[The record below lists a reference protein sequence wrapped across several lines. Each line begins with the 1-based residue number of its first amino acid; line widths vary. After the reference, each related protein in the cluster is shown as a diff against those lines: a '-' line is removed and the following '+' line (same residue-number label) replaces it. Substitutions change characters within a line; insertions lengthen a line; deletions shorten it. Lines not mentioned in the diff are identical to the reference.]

1 MAVKEAKENVRPA
14 NGLVAPQ
21 ITYQAPQPQSQPW
34 TRSLMRP
41 SPPTSLP
48 PSLQPQTSV
57 PDKQPLSSL
66 RDPTAYQYPSKPTTT
81 PIPVPTVLH
90 SSPRTQ
96 QVLPQHPTRQEA
108 QKKTAMPTPRTDR
121 NIDKVVLGDICFR
134 TWYPSYYGKEL
145 LGDMSS
151 GHAGKGGHTQTNG
164 SKEAQGGQQS
174 AGEAGAKAHA
184 RRGGGDTPMLDRLY
198 VCPCCFKYSKELVS
212 WLGHVHVCERSAG
225 TTPPGR
231 KIYVHPRG
239 RRTVLRAVPE
249 VKRGPGKKANAGVR
263 HVEEIVRDEGEWSV
277 WEVDGEQDGL
287 FCQNLSLFAKLF
299 LDNKSVFFDVTGFTY
314 FLLVYTP
321 PAKVPANPSADAT
334 QAAPDVSD
342 EKPVRPHIVGF
353 FSKEKMS
360 WDNNNL
366 ACILVFPPWQRKGLG
381 ALLMGVSYEI
391 SRREG
396 VLGGPEKPISELG
409 RKGYR
414 RFWGGEIARWL
425 LGIGG
430 IAGAF
435 QTEEETLVDVND
447 CSKGTWIALDDC
459 IITLREMG
467 LLKDAGLGPGKKP
480 EVLGGDDE
488 IMEDAGEAEEPE
500 PVPDVPRVKLDK
512 EAVRGW
518 VATNGIS
525 LERVCDPHGF
535 VEGYA
540 MKQSTPEEAEDEE

>member
-1 MAVKEAKENVRPA
+1 MDEEPDATQPA
-14 NGLVAPQ
+14 
-21 ITYQAPQPQSQPW
+21 
-34 TRSLMRP
+34 
-41 SPPTSLP
+41 
-48 PSLQPQTSV
+48 
-57 PDKQPLSSL
+57 D
-66 RDPTAYQYPSKPTTT
+66 KPTTFSST
-81 PIPVPTVLH
+81 SAKRPRQAAVTVAARL
-90 SSPRTQ
+90 R
-96 QVLPQHPTRQEA
+96 VLPVLFEADQHPDPSSEHA

-151 GHAGKGGHTQTNG
+151 GQAGGKSGHTLQSHG
-164 SKEAQGGQQS
+164 SKDAHGQHS
-174 AGEAGAKAHA
+174 SGEAGAKAHA
-184 RRGGGDTPMLDRLY
+184 RRGGDAPMLDRL
-198 VCPCCFKYSKELVS
+198 
-212 WLGHVHVCERSAG
+212 AG
-225 TTPPGR
+225 TPPGR

-249 VKRGPGKKANAGVR
+249 VKRGPGKKANAGIR
-263 HVEEIVRDEGEWSV
+263 HIEEVVRDQGEWSV

-321 PAKVPANPSADAT
+321 PAKAPPIPPADPS
-334 QAAPDVSD
+334 QAATDASD

-396 VLGGPEKPISELG
+396 VLGGPEKPISDLG

-430 IAGAF
+430 IGGAF
-435 QTEEETLVDVND
+435 KNDEETLVDVND

-467 LLKDAGLGPGKKP
+467 LLNDAGMGPGKKP
-480 EVLGGDDE
+480 EVSRDGDE
-488 IMEDAGEAEEPE
+488 VMEDAGDADEPE
-500 PVPDVPRVKLDK
+500 TVPDVPRVKLDK

-518 VATNGIS
+518 IATNEIS
-525 LERVCDPHGF
+525 LERACDPLGF

-540 MKQSTPEEAEDEE
+540 MKQGSPEEEEDA

>member
-1 MAVKEAKENVRPA
+1 MDENPDATQPTHEPA
-14 NGLVAPQ
+14 ALTPAPTQ
-21 ITYQAPQPQSQPW
+21 RAGQQTAAGAAITH
-34 TRSLMRP
+34 T
-41 SPPTSLP
+41 
-48 PSLQPQTSV
+48 
-57 PDKQPLSSL
+57 
-66 RDPTAYQYPSKPTTT
+66 
-81 PIPVPTVLH
+81 
-90 SSPRTQ
+90 SPRTPSA
-96 QVLPQHPTRQEA
+96 LPQHPTKQEA

-145 LGDMSS
+145 LGDISS
-151 GHAGKGGHTQTNG
+151 GHASSKPSHAQHSNGGKDGH
-164 SKEAQGGQQS
+164 GQHN

-184 RRGGGDTPMLDRLY
+184 RRGGDAPMLDRLY

-225 TTPPGR
+225 PPPGR

-249 VKRGPGKKANAGVR
+249 VKRGPGKKANAGIR
-263 HVEEIVRDEGEWSV
+263 HVEEVVRDQGEWSV
-277 WEVDGEQDGL
+277 WEVDGEVDGL

-321 PAKVPANPSADAT
+321 PARPPTGPPGDPSQPAVDT
-334 QAAPDVSD
+334 SD

-396 VLGGPEKPISELG
+396 VLGGPEKPISDLG

-430 IAGAF
+430 IAGVF
-435 QTEEETLVDVND
+435 DSSEETLVDVGD
-447 CSKGTWIALDDC
+447 CSRGTWIALDDC
-459 IITLREMG
+459 LITLREMG
-467 LLKDAGLGPGKKP
+467 LLQDAGVGPGKKP
-480 EVLGGDDE
+480 EVSRPAAGDDGDGA
-488 IMEDAGEAEEPE
+488 MEDVGDAGEPE
-500 PVPDVPRVKLDK
+500 PVPDVPRVRLDK

-518 VATNGIS
+518 IAANGIS

-540 MKQSTPEEAEDEE
+540 VKQGSPEEEEYA